1 MIQAREHNIIR
12 IIIFLLLLCITC
24 LERNFKF
31 PSASNG
37 CIVGV
42 HVYMSLYRLKACVI
56 ITCASYYYV
65 DCRNQG
71 KIPKMKYMFLIRV
84 SLIDTVGKH
93 FYLKLNSP
101 TNIIKG
107 VLVLLITVYTTDSVL
122 MTAFCIIVS
131 PHQYLINITL
141 YMHNIILYITFTKIT
156 FNLL

>member
-1 MIQAREHNIIR
+1 
-12 IIIFLLLLCITC
+12 
-24 LERNFKF
+24 
-31 PSASNG
+31 
-37 CIVGV
+37 
-42 HVYMSLYRLKACVI
+42 MSLYRLKACVI

-107 VLVLLITVYTTDSVL
+107 VLVLLITVYTTDNVL

-156 FNLL
+156 FNLLQSTDNNIVYMCIGSYISPSPPPLLFSLTYARAFNYKIGCHYIC